1 MNRLFAVFAVI
12 LAVLASAA
20 HAQQWPAAPVKVIVN
35 VAAGGVADVT
45 MRVLAAR
52 LGETLGHPFI
62 VDNRP
67 GGDGYIGFEAVMRA
81 EADGH
86 TLLYSPGSS
95 VMISPHLVKRT
106 DIDPVKAFVPVIPT
120 AQGALYLVTH
130 PDFPATTLAEFLA
143 HARAN
148 PGKLN
153 YGTPGNG
160 TSPHVATGLLSREAK
175 INVHHIPYKGAGPAL
190 KDLLGGVIHFS
201 LDPGVALPQVKGGK
215 LRLLA
220 IAGPKRHPEYPNV
233 PTLEESGLKGVDSGP
248 PFGFYAPTGTP
259 RGVVERLNRET
270 GKILLEPVV
279 RERFAVSGV
288 NTVEPTSADAFAAYV
303 KTQSE
308 RYAKLLPELGITQ

>member
-1 MNRLFAVFAVI
+1 MNRLIAVM
-12 LAVLASAA
+12 LAALAGVAQ
-20 HAQQWPAAPVKVIVN
+20 AQQWPAAPVKVIVN

-52 LGETLGHPFI
+52 MGETLGQPFI

-67 GGDGYIGFEAVMRA
+67 GGDGYIGFEAAMRA
-81 EADGH
+81 EADGS
-86 TLLYSPGSS
+86 TLVYSPGSS
-95 VMISPHLVKRT
+95 MMISPHLVKRP
-106 DIDPVKAFVPVIPT
+106 DIDPLKAFIPVIPT
-120 AQGALYLVTH
+120 AQGALYLVIQ
-130 PDFPATTLAEFLA
+130 PGFPATTLAEFLA

-175 INVHHIPYKGAGPAL
+175 ISVHHIPYKGAGPAL
-190 KDLLGGVIHFS
+190 KDLLGGVIDFS

-220 IAGPKRHPEYPNV
+220 IVGPKRHPEHPNV
-233 PTLEESGLKGVDSGP
+233 PTLDESGLKGVDSGP
-248 PFGFYAPTGTP
+248 PFGFYAPAGTP
-259 RGVVERLNRET
+259 RGVVERLNREV
-270 GKILLEPVV
+270 GRILQEPAV
-279 RERFAVSGV
+279 RERFAISGV
-288 NTVEPTSADAFAAYV
+288 DAVEATTVDAFAAYV
-303 KTQSE
+303 RTQSE